1 MKKVILSV
9 LALSVAALVS
19 GCTPTCEANK
29 PVVKP
34 APLPVVVDEK
44 TSAVK

>member
-9 LALSVAALVS
+9 LALSVAAFIS

-29 PVVKP
+29 PIVKP
-34 APLPVVVDEK
+34 APAPVIVDEK
-44 TSAVK
+44 TQAVG